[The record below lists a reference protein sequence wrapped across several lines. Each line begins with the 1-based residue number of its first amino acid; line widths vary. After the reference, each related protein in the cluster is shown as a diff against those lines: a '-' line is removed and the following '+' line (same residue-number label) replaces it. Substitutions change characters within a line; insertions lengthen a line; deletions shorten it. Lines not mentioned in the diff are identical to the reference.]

1 MMLIIQFEPAT
12 TASPNPPLSA
22 LLEHES
28 YLPRNP
34 FLQSLAF
41 RQKPAVPPEH
51 EKIVP
56 TR

>member
-1 MMLIIQFEPAT
+1 MLIIQFEPAT